1 VYISTNLQLILSPAV
16 DNFTSKLSTAGM
28 FMNQTRL
35 FSQNAQTLSILVPV
49 FNESEAIVEFIQRL
63 KPILFSL
70 SCDTEIVFVDDGS
83 TDNSCDV
90 INTSLPI
97 SESRKL
103 IKLSR
108 NFGKEA
114 ALCAGL
120 KSVTGDAVVIIDAD
134 LQDPPELIPN
144 MVESWQAGADV
155 VNMCRS
161 KRNGES
167 WFKKFS
173 AKCFYR
179 LLNVLSDTSI
189 PENVGDFRLISRAT
203 LNVINA
209 MPEKNLYMKGILS
222 WPGFKTE
229 TLYFER
235 EARCSG
241 ESKWP
246 FLKLLKL
253 AFDGITS
260 FSTKPLQLATWSGA
274 LLAISAFI
282 YGLFVVIK
290 TMISGEAVAGYPTL
304 MVVILA
310 LGGFQLLTVGIM
322 GAYIGRI
329 YTEVKNRPRY
339 VIQDEMTQQGEIASV
354 QSIQDA
360 TYIRNKG

>member
-1 VYISTNLQLILSPAV
+1 
-16 DNFTSKLSTAGM
+16 
-28 FMNQTRL
+28 MNQPRL
-35 FSQNAQTLSILVPV
+35 FSQNTKKLSILVPV
-49 FNESEAIVEFIQRL
+49 YNEAEVITEFLQQL
-63 KPILFSL
+63 KPILDAL
-70 SCDTEIVFVDDGS
+70 RCDTEIVFVDDGS
-83 TDNSCDV
+83 SDDSCDV
-90 INTSLPI
+90 INASAPI
-97 SESRKL
+97 SDSQKL

-120 KSVTGDAVVIIDAD
+120 KSVSGDAVIIIDAD
-134 LQDPPELIPN
+134 LQDPPELIPT
-144 MVESWQAGADV
+144 MVHAWQSGADV

-179 LLNVLSDTSI
+179 LLKVLSDTDI

-203 LNVINA
+203 IDVINA

-235 EARCSG
+235 QARCSG

-246 FLKLLKL
+246 FFKLLKL
-253 AFDGITS
+253 ALDGITS
-260 FSTKPLQLATWSGA
+260 FSTKPLQLATWFGA
-274 LLAISAFI
+274 LLAASAFV
-282 YGLFVVIK
+282 YGLFVVVK
-290 TMISGEAVAGYPTL
+290 TVLWGEAVAGFPTL

-310 LGGFQLLTVGIM
+310 LGGFQLLSVGIM

-339 VIQDEMTQQGEIASV
+339 VIQEEMTHHAEIASV
-354 QSIQDA
+354 QPIRSA
-360 TYIRNKG
+360 KYISHKVSH

>member
-1 VYISTNLQLILSPAV
+1 
-16 DNFTSKLSTAGM
+16 
-28 FMNQTRL
+28 MNQTRL
-35 FSQNAQTLSILVPV
+35 FNKRSKTLSILVPV
-49 FNESEAIVEFIQRL
+49 YNESEVLEEFLQHL
-63 KPILFSL
+63 KPILFAL
-70 SCDTEIVFVDDGS
+70 RCDTEIVFVDDGS
-83 TDNSCDV
+83 TDNSCD
-90 INTSLPI
+90 IISGSKPI
-97 SESRKL
+97 SDSQKL

-120 KSVTGDAVVIIDAD
+120 KAVSGDAVIIIDAD
-134 LQDPPELIPN
+134 LQDPPKLIPA
-144 MVESWQAGADV
+144 MVQAWLNGADV

-161 KRNGES
+161 KRSGES

-179 LLNVLSDTSI
+179 LLKVLSDTDI

-203 LNVINA
+203 IDVINA
-209 MPEKNLYMKGILS
+209 MPEKNIYMKGILS
-222 WPGFKTE
+222 WPGFRTE

-246 FLKLLKL
+246 FFKLVNL
-253 AFDGITS
+253 ALDGITS
-260 FSTKPLQLATWSGA
+260 FSTKPLQLATWSGV
-274 LLAISAFI
+274 LLATSAFV
-282 YGLFVVIK
+282 YGLFVVMK
-290 TMISGEAVAGYPTL
+290 TVLWGEAVAGYPTL
-304 MVVILA
+304 IVVILA

-339 VIQDEMTQQGEIASV
+339 VIQDEMTHHVEIASV
-354 QSIQDA
+354 QA
-360 TYIRNKG
+360 IRSTHLKTNKA

>member
-1 VYISTNLQLILSPAV
+1 MNHNV
-16 DNFTSKLSTAGM
+16 DKSFY
-28 FMNQTRL
+28 QTRYQL
-35 FSQNAQTLSILVPV
+35 NSFGQNTPTLSVLVPV
-49 FNESEAIVEFIQRL
+49 YNEGVALVEFMARL
-63 KPILFSL
+63 KPILASL
-70 SCDTEIVFVDDGS
+70 PCKTELVYVDDGS
-83 TDNSCDV
+83 TDNSGEL
-90 INTSLPI
+90 IHASLPI
-97 SESRKL
+97 SDSRKL

-120 KSVTGDAVVIIDAD
+120 KSVSGDAVIIIDAD
-134 LQDPPELIPN
+134 LQDPPELIPS
-144 MVESWQAGADV
+144 MVNAWESGADV

-179 LLNVLSDTSI
+179 LLNVLSDTHI

-222 WPGFKTE
+222 WPGLTTI

-235 EARCSG
+235 DARCSG

-246 FLKLLKL
+246 FFKLLNL

-274 LLAISAFI
+274 LLALSAFI

-290 TMISGEAVAGYPTL
+290 TMFWGEAVAGYPTL
-304 MVVILA
+304 MVVMLA
-310 LGGFQLLTVGIM
+310 LGGVQLLTVGIM

-329 YTEVKNRPRY
+329 YTEVKNRPRF
-339 VIQDEMTQQGEIASV
+339 VIQDELSHHCEVANVQAIHVSSIASPNLKSP
-354 QSIQDA
+354 QIQ
-360 TYIRNKG
+360 KQMV